1 MLRAGGPTAVSAVS
15 RTTTQ
20 SNRRPSG
27 TPTEEQRLRT
37 VVYPGTFDPITNGH
51 VDLIHRAARLFDRVV
66 VAVAADT
73 GKQPVFSTEERV
85 ELVRGSVA
93 DHANVEILPFE
104 GLLVNFAR
112 TLGVSVI
119 MRGLR
124 AVSDF
129 EYEFQLAGMNRRM
142 APDIET
148 LFLTPAEQY
157 AYISSS
163 LVREIAR
170 LRGDV
175 STFVTP
181 TVQAALRA
189 RFG

>member
-1 MLRAGGPTAVSAVS
+1 MRS
-15 RTTTQ
+15 
-20 SNRRPSG
+20 
-27 TPTEEQRLRT
+27 

-51 VDLIHRAARLFDRVV
+51 VDLIHRAACLFDRVV
-66 VAVAADT
+66 VGVAADT
-73 GKQPVFSTEERV
+73 GKTPVFSTEKRV
-85 ELVRGSVA
+85 ELVRGSLGKES
-93 DHANVEILPFE
+93 NVEVVQFQ

-112 TLGVSVI
+112 ELGVEVI

-129 EYEFQLAGMNRRM
+129 EYEFQLAGMNRSM

-148 LFLTPAEQY
+148 LFLTPAEKY
-157 AYISSS
+157 SYISSS

-170 LRGDV
+170 LKGDV
-175 STFVTP
+175 SAFVSP
-181 TVQAALRA
+181 AVQAALKA